1 MGGKKTELLQ
11 FQTEDGRKI
20 ELPVALVIGDVK
32 GPDAVV
38 TAGIHGGE
46 YCGVLAAIKLFR
58 ELSPADIKGS
68 VKIITVCD
76 TAAFE
81 SRNVSFSPLDKNN
94 LNRSFPG
101 KAKGSY
107 NGVLAAKIF
116 DEIKGADYHMD
127 LHCGEVLERSAPFAI
142 YHRGRKGELNDR
154 SHEMAYYYGLPN
166 IMITET
172 EGRWSDKG
180 TCYASVYEN
189 IGIPSA
195 LFQTGGL
202 GIASADSVN
211 THTEGIKNVL
221 RRFGTLRGNVQPVGR
236 PQIFEN
242 MEMVYAKSRG
252 IHYRRV
258 SVGDMVRRG
267 QMIGLL
273 TDYFGT
279 PTEKV
284 LAPID
289 GKVLFMSESAAMTE
303 KDFVAAVGV
312 CR

>member
-1 MGGKKTELLQ
+1 MGGKKTELLE
-11 FQTEDGRKI
+11 FQTDDGRKAT
-20 ELPVALVIGDVK
+20 LPVALVIGDTE
-32 GPDAVV
+32 GPDAVI

-46 YCGVLAAIKLFR
+46 YCGVLAAVKLLR
-58 ELSPADIKGS
+58 ELSPSDIKGS

-81 SRNVSFSPLDKNN
+81 ARSIFFSPIDGSN

-101 KAKGSY
+101 KPKGNYS
-107 NGVLAAKIF
+107 NALAAKIF

-127 LHCGEVLERSAPFAI
+127 LHCGEVTERSTPLAI
-142 YHRGRKGELNDR
+142 YHRGRRGDLNDR
-154 SHEMAYYYGLPN
+154 SHEIAYYFGLPN
-166 IMITET
+166 IVITET

-180 TCYASVYEN
+180 TCYAGVYEN
-189 IGIPSA
+189 IGIPSV
-195 LFQTGGL
+195 LFQAGGL

-211 THTEGIKNVL
+211 ILAEGTKNVL
-221 RRFGTLRGNVQPVGR
+221 RRFGTLRGSFQPVGR

-242 MEMVYAKSRG
+242 MEMVHTKSRG

-258 SVGDMVRRG
+258 NVGDSVKRG

-279 PTEKV
+279 PTEKI
-284 LAPID
+284 LSPID
-289 GKVLFMSESAAMTE
+289 GKVLFMTESSAMPE
-303 KDFVAAVGV
+303 KGFVAAVGV
-312 CR
+312 GR